1 MKQKNLDTAKRSF
14 EFLQESRRFSGDILK
29 AVNLIY
35 PYDEKLIV
43 VNKTIKKF
51 NLRINDRNL
60 DNEFVVID
68 TSKINWNYFEKY
80 HEIDITKFSNS
91 VQTFDQ
97 RGIPFKIKNG
107 QKTVNIQLDNSSTYN
122 QYSELVIV
130 NLAKKLLDQNHNQI
144 NNKNRIAIITLTKNQ
159 KALVNQYLKIF
170 FGDKPYKHL
179 IKVDTIDNFQGR
191 EEEIVIVDFIR
202 GKTKIENTKAY
213 QLPKRNL
220 TFLEEIERINVA
232 LSRAKSKL
240 ILIGAFEG
248 YLSGVNNKLFRDY
261 LEIAKFKDNANL
273 LYEKIED

>member
-29 AVNLIY
+29 VVNLIY
-35 PYDEKLIV
+35 PDDEKLIA
-43 VNKTIKKF
+43 VNETIKKF
-51 NLRINDRNL
+51 NFKINGWNL

-68 TSKINWNYFEKY
+68 TSKIDWNYFEKY
-80 HEIDITKFSNS
+80 HEIDITKFANS

-97 RGIPFKIKNG
+97 SGSPFKIKNG
-107 QKTVNIQLDNSSTYN
+107 QKTINIQLDNSSTYN
-122 QYSELVIV
+122 QYSALVIV
-130 NLAKKLLDQNHNQI
+130 NLAKKLLDQNSNQI

-170 FGDKPYKHL
+170 FSDKPYKHL

-202 GKTKIENTKAY
+202 GKTKIENTKPY

-248 YLSGVNNKLFRDY
+248 YLSGLNNKLFKQY
-261 LEIAKFKDNANL
+261 QEIAKLKDSGNL
-273 LYEKIED
+273 LYKRIED